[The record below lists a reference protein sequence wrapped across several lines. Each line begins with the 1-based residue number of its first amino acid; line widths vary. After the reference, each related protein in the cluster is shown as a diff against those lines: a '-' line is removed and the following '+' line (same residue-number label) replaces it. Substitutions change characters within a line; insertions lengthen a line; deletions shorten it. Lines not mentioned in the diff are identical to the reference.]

1 MIKNSSYMF
10 KNIFNISG
18 EESSNPFSYPN
29 LTLSVM
35 FGHKYNEQRFSNSSC
50 AESKY
55 KLN

>member
-1 MIKNSSYMF
+1 MIKNSSNMS

-35 FGHKYNEQRFSNSSC
+35 FGHKYNEQRLSNSSC